1 MAKDFYKVLDVE
13 RSADEKAIKKAYRKL
28 ARQHHPDINPNDKNA
43 EARFKEINEAYQ
55 VLSDSEKRGLYD
67 QFGDDYDKV
76 AAAGGAAGAGDWAGN
91 VYNSG
96 GAPGG
101 YGGQSYGGQGVDFNE
116 VFGRGGASTRGGGF
130 DPSQAGDLFE
140 SLFGGRGGRGAS
152 PRGGG
157 FDFGAQRRTPQKG
170 QDIEQP
176 VEISLGESIH
186 GTQRSLNL
194 TIQDPQTGAQEVR
207 NVTIKIPAGVREGA
221 RVRAAGKG
229 ASGDNGA
236 PNGDLFLKIHIAP
249 HPFWKR
255 EEDNLR
261 CELPIAFSEAAL
273 GSTVGVPAPSGELQL
288 KIPAGTQS
296 GTTFRLSGR
305 GAPHLKGGGHGDVFV
320 KAKIVVPKNLSP
332 RETELVEELAAQ
344 RDENVRANLNAA
356 L

>member
-1 MAKDFYKVLDVE
+1 MAKDFYKTLGVE
-13 RSADEKAIKKAYRKL
+13 RNSDEKAIKKAYRKL
-28 ARQHHPDINPNDKNA
+28 ARQHHPDINPNDKSA

-96 GAPGG
+96 GAPGS
-101 YGGQSYGGQGVDFNE
+101 YGGQGYGAQGVDFNE
-116 VFGRGGASTRGGGF
+116 VFGRGGGASTRGGGF

-140 SLFGGRGGRGAS
+140 SFFGGRAGRGAS
-152 PRGGG
+152 TRGGG
-157 FDFGAQRRTPQKG
+157 FGEQARSPQRG

-176 VEISLGESIH
+176 VEISLGESIR

-194 TIQDPQTGAQEVR
+194 TIQDPQTGARETR

-229 ASGDNGA
+229 ASGDSGA
-236 PNGDLFLKIHIAP
+236 PNGDLFLRIHIAP

-255 EEDNLR
+255 DEDNLR
-261 CELPIAFSEAAL
+261 CELPIAFSEAAI

-305 GAPHLKGGGHGDVFV
+305 GVPHLKGGGNGDIFV
-320 KAKIVVPKNLSP
+320 TAKVTVPKNLTE
-332 RETELVEELAAQ
+332 RETELVQELAAQ
-344 RDENVRANLNAA
+344 RDENVRAGLNAA